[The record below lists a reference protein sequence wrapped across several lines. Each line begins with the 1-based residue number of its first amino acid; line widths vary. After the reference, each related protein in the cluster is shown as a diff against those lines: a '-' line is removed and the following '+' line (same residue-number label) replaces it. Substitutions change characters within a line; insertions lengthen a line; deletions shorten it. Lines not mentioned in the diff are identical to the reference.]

1 MKQQQNPAPAV
12 NPRLERERAPE
23 FRSFY
28 TNNAQVITTYFD
40 IGILFG
46 ELLDA
51 NEQRVLIKDQA
62 LVKMSPEHAKSL
74 NRVLTEQLEIYK
86 NRFGAIRVE
95 ADAQDAKK
103 S

>member
-1 MKQQQNPAPAV
+1 MKQQQKPAPAPAV
-12 NPRLERERAPE
+12 NPRLERERPSE
-23 FRSFY
+23 FRTFY

-51 NEQRVLIKDQA
+51 NEQRILIKDLA

-74 NRVLTEQLEIYK
+74 NRVLTQQLEIYE
-86 NRFGAIRVE
+86 NRFGPIRAE
-95 ADAQDAKK
+95 LKID